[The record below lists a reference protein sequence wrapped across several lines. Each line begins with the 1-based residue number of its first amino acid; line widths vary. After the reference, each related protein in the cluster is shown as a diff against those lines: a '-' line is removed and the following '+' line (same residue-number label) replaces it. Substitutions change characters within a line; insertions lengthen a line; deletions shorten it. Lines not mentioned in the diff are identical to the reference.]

1 MNFDE
6 TLFAAINNF
15 AGKLPLLDWIAI
27 FFAEYS
33 GYLLG
38 IFIIFLLFKQFK
50 KYKHLAIYALIS
62 GIFSRFFVVWA
73 IRLFYQ
79 KPRPFVEGRANL
91 IIEKIPSWAF
101 PSGHASFF
109 FAIAMA
115 IYFYN
120 KKLGIIS
127 FLICALMGVSR
138 VYVGVHWPAD
148 IIGGAFVGIISAAI
162 IYYFFPRFFAALKK
176 RSLRLK

>member
-6 TLFAAINNF
+6 ALFAAINNF
-15 AGKLPLLDWIAI
+15 AGKLPFLDWIAI

-50 KYKHLAIYALIS
+50 KYKNLAIYALIS

-79 KPRPFVEGRANL
+79 KPRPFVEGQANL

-109 FAIAMA
+109 FAVAMA

-138 VYVGVHWPAD
+138 VYVGVHWPLD
-148 IIGGAFVGIISAAI
+148 IFGGAFVGIFCGVLIT
-162 IYYFFPRFFAALKK
+162 YCFPRAFEALKK
-176 RSLRLK
+176 RLPRSK